1 MENQLVQ
8 VIEESIMERD
18 NEFRRFLAWTGVLA
32 LLSVPIV
39 MLLRR
44 KRNGDGYPSYA
55 EEGNVF
61 ESELEG

>member
-1 MENQLVQ
+1 MKP
-8 VIEESIMERD
+8 D
-18 NEFRRFLAWTGVLA
+18 NELKRFLTWTGVFA

-44 KRNGDGYPSYA
+44 KKPADPHQPYT

-61 ESELEG
+61 ETELEG

>member
-1 MENQLVQ
+1 
-8 VIEESIMERD
+8 MERD
-18 NEFRRFLAWTGVLA
+18 NELRRFLTWTGVLA
-32 LLSVPIV
+32 LISVPLV

-44 KRNGDGYPSYA
+44 RRNGDGYHSYA